1 MVLPWTIVL
10 LGGNVDYRTRPHIL
24 RTSDFGRWAEK
35 TAGRV
40 DLIRNGEE
48 GPNLLE
54 RISPILASEM
64 LRDVQTIH

>member
-1 MVLPWTIVL
+1 MYITEHV
-10 LGGNVDYRTRPHIL
+10 PHIL